1 MSTLFCMNWLLWSLR
16 VVHSGAHDSSSF
28 PLLHTGRAL
37 AVTSMPVCNRPE
49 CKGTVDTRM
58 PFEDCTAIQ

>member
-1 MSTLFCMNWLLWSLR
+1 M
-16 VVHSGAHDSSSF
+16 VHNGAHDSSSL

-37 AVTSMPVCNRPE
+37 AVTSMPVSNRAE

-58 PFEDCTAIQ
+58 PLEDCTAIQ